1 MSAMTKLFAALLKKT
16 GISWFFSGVSVE
28 IPAYFLPNFQ
38 VVEIQ
43 NVTGAARRPYS
54 KAGN

>member
-1 MSAMTKLFAALLKKT
+1 MSAMTKLLAALLKKT

-43 NVTGAARRPYS
+43 NVTGSARRQYS
-54 KAGN
+54 KVGN

>member
-1 MSAMTKLFAALLKKT
+1 MSAMTKLLAALLKKT

-43 NVTGAARRPYS
+43 NAMGAARRQHS